1 MRKLL
6 NTLHVMTQGA
16 YLHRDGETVSVKV
29 GDELK
34 LRVPVHT
41 LEGLV
46 CWGRVSCSP
55 PLLSLCCEHGVGIS
69 YLTEQGR
76 FLARVHGPVSG
87 NVLLRRQQYRLCDG
101 NEGALP
107 TVRMIVTAKI
117 ANSRT
122 VLLRGARE
130 SSAPE
135 NVERLRSA
143 AQRLQWVGLD
153 SSRAESVD
161 IARGHEGLAGQ
172 EYFSAFDAMIGGD
185 REAFHFRGRSRRPP
199 MDRTNALLS
208 FVYALLRHD
217 IASALETVGLDPA
230 VGFLHADRP
239 GRPSL
244 ALDIMEELRA
254 PLADRL
260 VLSMINRRQVQ
271 AAGFTVQ
278 DGGGT
283 LLEEA
288 ARKQVVA
295 AWQMRKQE
303 EIEHPFLGERI
314 PLGLIPYTQ
323 ALLLARHIR
332 GGLDA
337 YPRVSV
343 AVTWRACLGQLRRK
357 HPGRSGAAASAACR
371 ASVRRSRAARA
382 ELRLRVPGRR
392 RAVG

>member
-16 YLHRDGETVSVKV
+16 YLHRDGETVAVKF
-29 GDELK
+29 GQETR

-46 CWGRVSCSP
+46 CWGQVSCSP
-55 PLLSLCCEHGVGIS
+55 PLLALCCESGVGIS
-69 YLTEQGR
+69 FVTEQGR
-76 FLARVHGPVSG
+76 FLARVQGPVSG

-101 NEGALP
+101 AEAALP

-117 ANSRT
+117 ANTRT

-130 SSAPE
+130 SSVAE
-135 NVERLRSA
+135 SSERLRAA
-143 AQRLQWVGLD
+143 AQRLQWIGLD
-153 SSRAESVD
+153 ASRAESID
-161 IARGHEGLAGQ
+161 IARGHEGVAAQ
-172 EYFSAFDAMIGGD
+172 EYFSVFDGMVGGD
-185 REAFHFRGRSRRPP
+185 RESFRFGGRSRRPP
-199 MDRTNALLS
+199 LDRTNALLS

-217 IASALETVGLDPA
+217 IESALEAVGLDPA

-244 ALDIMEELRA
+244 ALDIMEEVRA

-260 VLSMINRRQVQ
+260 VLTLINRRQIPGS
-271 AAGFTVQ
+271 GFTVQ

-283 LLEEA
+283 LMGEE

-295 AWQMRKQE
+295 AWQMRKQD
-303 EIEHPFLGERI
+303 EIEHPFLRERI
-314 PLGLIPYTQ
+314 PLGLVPYTQ
-323 ALLLARHIR
+323 ALLLARYIR

-337 YPRVSV
+337 YP
-343 AVTWRACLGQLRRK
+343 AFLWR
-357 HPGRSGAAASAACR
+357 
-371 ASVRRSRAARA
+371 
-382 ELRLRVPGRR
+382 
-392 RAVG
+392 